1 MSRLLYLQ
9 SGGPT
14 AVLNL
19 SAQGVLETARTL
31 GVSVCA
37 AADGLAGLRDGRLLD
52 CDALSADDL
61 AALGRQPGAAF
72 GSSRHILPP
81 FDTAP
86 QEWQQLAAVLQH
98 HDIRQILLN
107 GGNGSMET
115 ALLLQQLAERFSL
128 PLTVVGIPK
137 TIDNDLEA
145 TDFSPGFPSAA
156 KYLASSLREVLFDMR
171 SMAQGRVFIL
181 ETMGRHV
188 GWLAAAGSL
197 AALPDEAPP
206 LLLLPE
212 VAYDEARLF
221 AAVQLQVA
229 RQGYCAIVVSE
240 GLRGA
245 DGRFVAQMHAD
256 TVYGHEQL
264 GGAGNWLAQRIQQQL
279 QLHAHVAVADC
290 LQRAA
295 RHLLSAVDAHL
306 AYEVGRKA
314 VQWALAGQGGVMAAI
329 ERHDTADG
337 CDWQVVPRPL
347 AEVANRE
354 RALPADFIAASGLDV
369 TPACRAWLQPLLA
382 GEVALP
388 FTGGL
393 PDMRRLHFPPLS
405 STP

>member
-14 AVLNL
+14 AVLNI
-19 SAQGVLETARTL
+19 SAQGVIETARAQ
-31 GVSVCA
+31 GIAVCA
-37 AADGLAGLRDGRLLD
+37 AADGLAGLMAGRLLD
-52 CDALSADDL
+52 CTAPAAADIARL
-61 AALGRQPGAAF
+61 AHLPGAAF
-72 GSSRHILPP
+72 GSSRDILPP
-81 FDTAP
+81 LADDP
-86 QEWQQLAAVLQH
+86 QQWQQLAAVLQRF
-98 HDIRQILLN
+98 DIRQILLN

-115 ALLLQQLAERFSL
+115 ALLLQQLGTRFGL

-181 ETMGRHV
+181 EAMGRHV
-188 GWLAAAGSL
+188 GWLTAAGAL

-221 AAVQLQVA
+221 AAVRRQVDA
-229 RQGYCAIVVSE
+229 QGYCAIVVSE
-240 GLRGA
+240 GLRSA

-256 TVYGHEQL
+256 KVYGHEQL
-264 GGAGNWLAQRIQQQL
+264 GGAGVWLAQRIRQGL

-295 RHLLSAVDAHL
+295 RHLLSAVDARL
-306 AYEVGRKA
+306 AYEVGRMA
-314 VQWALAGQGGVMAAI
+314 VQWALAGQGGVMAALQ
-329 ERHDTADG
+329 RVSSAQG
-337 CDWQVVPRPL
+337 CDWQVVPQPL
-347 AEVANRE
+347 AAVANLE
-354 RALPADFIAASGLDV
+354 RALPAAFIAADGLDV
-369 TPACRAWLQPLLA
+369 TPACRAWLQPLLQ

-388 FTGGL
+388 FAGGL
-393 PDMRRLHFPPLS
+393 PDMRRLHFHPLAG
-405 STP
+405 

>member
-19 SAQGVLETARTL
+19 SAQGVIDSARAL

-37 AADGLAGLRDGRLLD
+37 AADGLAGLLGGRLLD
-52 CDALSADDL
+52 CDALSADDC
-61 AALGRQPGAAF
+61 ARLGQLPGAAF
-72 GSSRHILPP
+72 GSSRDILPP
-81 FDTAP
+81 YDEAP
-86 QEWQQLAAVLQH
+86 QLWQQLAEVLQR
-98 HDIRQILLN
+98 HDIRQLLLN

-115 ALLLQQLAERFSL
+115 ALLLQQLAERFQL

-188 GWLAAAGSL
+188 GWLAAAGCL

-221 AAVQLQVA
+221 AAVQAQVA
-229 RQGYCAIVVSE
+229 VQGYCAIVVSE

-245 DGRFVAQMHAD
+245 DGRFVAQRHAD
-256 TVYGHEQL
+256 KVYGHEQL

-295 RHLLSAVDAHL
+295 RHLLSAVDARL

-329 ERHDTADG
+329 ERFATADG
-337 CDWQVVPRPL
+337 CDWQVVPQPL
-347 AEVANRE
+347 AAVANLE

-388 FTGGL
+388 FADGL
-393 PDMRRLHFPPLS
+393 PDMRRLHFPPLAS
-405 STP
+405 SP